1 MSRRLNNI
9 LEHISIQGND
19 GETVRAVKRDVA
31 MAALTNQFTMSVES
45 MRQIM
50 TYLLYEM
57 VEGLEGRESTVR
69 MLPSY
74 VYKADPKRATGVF
87 YALDLGGT
95 NFRVLR
101 VACKEGAVVDSSTS
115 AFKIPKY
122 ALEGNATDLFG
133 FIASNVK
140 KTMETRAPEDLNRT
154 VPLGFT
160 FSFPV
165 EQTKVNRGV
174 LIRWTKGFSTK
185 GVQGNDVIALLQAA
199 FGRVSL
205 KVNVVA
211 LCNDTVG
218 TLISH
223 YFKDPEVQVG
233 VIIGTGSNACY
244 FETASAV
251 TKDPAVAARGSA
263 LTPINMES
271 GNFDSKYRFVLPTT
285 KFDLDIDDAS
295 LNKGQQALEKMIS
308 GMYLGEI
315 ARRVIVHLSSINCL
329 PAALQ
334 TALGNRGSFES
345 RFAGMISADRMPGL
359 QFTRSTI
366 QKVCGVDVQSIE
378 DLRIIRDVCRL
389 VRGRAAQ
396 LSASFCCAP
405 LVKTQTQGRATI
417 AIDGSVFEK
426 IPSFRRVLQ
435 DNINRI
441 LGPECDVRAV
451 LAKDGSGIGA
461 AFISAMV
468 VNDK

>member
-140 KTMETRAPEDLNRT
+140 RTMETRAPEDLNRT

-233 VIIGTGSNACY
+233 VIIGTGPDACY
-244 FETASAV
+244 FDRASAV
-251 TKDPAVAARGSA
+251 TKDRAFAARESA
-263 LTPINMES
+263 LTPINIQS
-271 GNFDSKYRFVLPTT
+271 LHFDSEYRYVL
-285 KFDLDIDDAS
+285 KFQLVYRRS
-295 LNKGQQALEKMIS
+295 VVKGQQALEKMIS

-345 RFAGMISADRMPGL
+345 RFAGMIKPRL

-468 VNDK
+468 VND